1 MPLTMP
7 ADLIT
12 MKEKAL
18 ARLAEPDGYE
28 SRFQAPD
35 PLMQFLKTL

>member
-1 MPLTMP
+1 
-7 ADLIT
+7 

-18 ARLAEPDGYE
+18 ARLAKLDGYE

-35 PLMQFLKTL
+35 LLMQFLQTL